1 MSGVIYHDF
10 IKRLVKRDITD
21 ETVTKILKM
30 TVVICG
36 IVCTSLV
43 LLVQHL
49 GGIISLTVSLG
60 GMASGPVMGLFTLG
74 MLFPKANAKVITN
87 TGCY

>member
-1 MSGVIYHDF
+1 MSGVLYHDF

-49 GGIISLTVSLG
+49 GGIISLTVSLA
-60 GMASGPVMGLFTLG
+60 GMVAGPVMGMFTLG